1 MVKRYDIPGVN
12 PTGGRY
18 SHVGEVNKGGQM
30 FHLAGQTAGRPDGN
44 VATDIRGQAEQVYK
58 NIEGVLK
65 GCGMTF
71 DNIVKTTTYLVN
83 PDDIPGWREAQNKA
97 LGSKV
102 VPASTL
108 LIISRLARPEYLIEV
123 EVVAAKD

>member
-18 SHVGEVNKGGQM
+18 AQVGEVAPGARI
-30 FHLAGQTAGRPDGN
+30 FYLAGQTAGRPDGTF
-44 VATDIRGQAEQVYK
+44 ATDFRGQAEQVYR
-58 NIEGVLK
+58 NIADVLA

-71 DNIVKTTTYLVN
+71 ANIAKTTVYLVN
-83 PDDIPGWREAQNKA
+83 PDDLPAWREAQKQA
-97 LGSKV
+97 FGDV
-102 VPASTL
+102 VPSSTL
-108 LIISRLARPEYLIEV
+108 LFISRLARPEFLIEV